1 MSRYLKINCFILR
14 RFKTPRMTQ
23 RYDYLSHWLCREVLL
38 ANTYRL
44 LPSLRAVSNHLIQDL
59 QCGRTPRPYIF
70 GHAERAS

>member
-23 RYDYLSHWLCREVLL
+23 RYDYLSHWLCREVVPANVRRPLHL
-38 ANTYRL
+38 A
-44 LPSLRAVSNHLIQDL
+44 RAVSNHLIQDL